1 MQIFINVA
9 AFSDYAGE
17 LNLTLTI
24 LSFWTYVL
32 VAHIME
38 GGGLKHLLLPGRLN
52 VARHKGHK

>member
-32 VAHIME
+32 IME
-38 GGGLKHLLLPGRLN
+38 GGGGALKHLLLPGRLN